1 MTKINIRSPFYLRY
15 DEPAL
20 PSVALDCD
28 LINLQNMSIDQFG
41 NVTLPDLDY
50 GTIISYTSSDVDFA
64 NGKFDTVVSATPRTV
79 TFTISIPVNFSN
91 AGDETIDCDVPFTQP
106 AFVCTGGVTTS
117 GSIPSQ
123 SLDTGGDSV
132 EIDLTS
138 YFTAGTDPI
147 EGYNITN
154 SYTNIVSTSLSNET
168 LKIFSINRAG
178 SATIF
183 VEAYD
188 SNEATCN
195 ATQSIS
201 ITVSDAIT
209 YDCNYAFFVGGS
221 IANDGTITKP
231 TANGTVGDI
240 KLTEGGTPITSYS
253 ANNTGSAREV
263 TLFFDITVPSGYGY
277 TNAGAT
283 VECSKTFTQSST
295 TLEQFTCRVAGLT
308 GQAVA
313 LNGTIKYGTVNKGT
327 FSTTTPISPLSF
339 PTVTT
344 DTERTVTFYITP
356 PASGYANS
364 GGSDISCDVTMIQPA
379 PEPPAI
385 GTETWYISQT
395 NYDFLT
401 RAQLESAEY
410 TYTLTSV
417 GFSYTDYYAT
427 VLDTLEGYL
436 EKNGTSAGIN
446 TARTEIKL
454 NDANI
459 LNNIGSGIYDTTS
472 NIPNFLSVIFDDV
485 YSASRINPT
494 GGLYF
499 RVNKAREGSSAKTAT
514 YVQANYTPFYFIK
527 VESNFRISEVW
538 NVDLVNRTFTKLA

>member
-20 PSVALDCD
+20 PSVALDCN

-64 NGKFDTVVSATPRTV
+64 NGKFDTVVSATSRTV

-91 AGDETIDCDVPFTQP
+91 AGDNTIDCDATFTQP

-123 SLDTGGDSV
+123 ALDTGGDSV

-154 SYTNIVSTSLSNET
+154 SYSNIVSTSLSNET

-178 SATIF
+178 TATIF

-221 IANDGTITKP
+221 ISNLGVITNPSVNGTIT
-231 TANGTVGDI
+231 AI
-240 KLTEGGTPITSYS
+240 KETSGGASITSYP

-263 TLFFDITVPSGYGY
+263 TLYFDITVPSGFGY

-295 TLEQFTCRVAGLT
+295 TLPQFTCSVAGLT

-313 LNGTIKYGTVNKGT
+313 VNGTIKIGTANVGT
-327 FSTTTPISPLSF
+327 ISGFSPLSF

-344 DTERTVTFYITP
+344 DTERTVAFNITP

-364 GGSDISCDVTMIQPA
+364 GGSDISCNVTMTQPA

-401 RAQLESAEY
+401 RAQLESADY
-410 TYTLTSV
+410 PYTLTPI

-436 EKNGTSAGIN
+436 EKNGTSANIT

-472 NIPNFLSVIFDDV
+472 NVPNFLSVIFDDV
-485 YSASRINPT
+485 YSSSRINPT